1 MDIKSEKVIPF
12 SEVKQILAK
21 REEEGELGYEQK
33 ITFAYLKTVYK
44 PAPTKAAKTMEE
56 LKTIEKLNE
65 RQIAAIV
72 NFLPQ
77 DLDDIRV
84 LFSNE
89 RVDLSD
95 DEKKKILDAIKE
107 LS

>member
-1 MDIKSEKVIPF
+1 
-12 SEVKQILAK
+12 
-21 REEEGELGYEQK
+21 
-33 ITFAYLKTVYK
+33 
-44 PAPTKAAKTMEE
+44 MEE